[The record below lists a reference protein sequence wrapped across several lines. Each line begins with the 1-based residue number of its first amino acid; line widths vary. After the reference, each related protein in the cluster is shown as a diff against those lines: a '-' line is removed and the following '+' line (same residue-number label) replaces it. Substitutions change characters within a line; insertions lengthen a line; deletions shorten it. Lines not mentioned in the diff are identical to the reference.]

1 MATSHKVSDAT
12 NAVSR
17 SCCALRASQCIG
29 VALLL
34 AFLLPVPLTFAVPR
48 QPFLRK
54 NTRAN
59 VELGFGVPYARI
71 FKGIIR
77 NFGHEV
83 NASSNGR
90 VGVVWG
96 YGLTIGPVLG
106 LGPEVGLSY
115 GMIQKTELPDFDSAV
130 EERYLQIPVSMRIY
144 LPTQWG
150 IIRESIGLGYELD
163 ILLSSWLRQS
173 GNEASPSVIQ
183 MGDKPLKDVVPGL
196 RRMSGSILIDSTIDL
211 PKGFYVMVRIKLPV
225 ADFIYFL
232 KEQSSSRL
240 SKVHLARILS
250 TSLLEFGAGVNIAKW
265 F

>member
-1 MATSHKVSDAT
+1 MATAHKISDTTSAI
-12 NAVSR
+12 SR

-29 VALLL
+29 MALLL

-48 QPFLRK
+48 QPLLRK
-54 NTRAN
+54 NKRAN

-71 FKGIIR
+71 LKGIVR
-77 NFGHEV
+77 NFEHGV
-83 NASSNGR
+83 NVGSNGR

-96 YGLTIGPVLG
+96 YGLTIGPGLG

-115 GMIQKTELPDFDSAV
+115 GMIQKTELPGFDGAV
-130 EERYLQIPVSMRIY
+130 EERYLQIPVGMRIY

-163 ILLSSWLRQS
+163 ILLASWFRQS
-173 GNEASPSVIQ
+173 GNEASSSVRQ
-183 MGDKPLKDVVPGL
+183 MGDKPLKDMIPGL
-196 RRMSGSILIDSTIDL
+196 RRMSGGILIDSTIDL
-211 PKGFYVMVRIKLPV
+211 PKGFYAMVRIKLPV

-232 KEQSSSRL
+232 KEQPSSRF
-240 SKVHLARILS
+240 SAVRAAKVLS

>member
-1 MATSHKVSDAT
+1 MATTHKVPDAT
-12 NAVSR
+12 HAISR
-17 SCCALRASQCIG
+17 SCCAHRASQCIG
-29 VALLL
+29 IALLL
-34 AFLLPVPLTFAVPR
+34 AFLFPVPLTFAVPR

-54 NTRAN
+54 KTRAN

-83 NASSNGR
+83 NVSSNGR

-96 YGLTIGPVLG
+96 YGLTIGPGLG
-106 LGPEVGLSY
+106 LGSEAGLSY
-115 GMIQKTELPDFDSAV
+115 SMIQQTELLDFDSAV
-130 EERYLQIPVSMRIY
+130 EKRYLQIPVGMRIY

-163 ILLSSWLRQS
+163 ILLSSWPRQS

-183 MGDKPLKDVVPGL
+183 MGDKPLKDIIPGL

-211 PKGFYVMVRIKLPV
+211 PKGLYVMARIKLPV

-232 KEQSSSRL
+232 QEQPSSRL
-240 SKVHLARILS
+240 SRVHAARILS

-265 F
+265 L